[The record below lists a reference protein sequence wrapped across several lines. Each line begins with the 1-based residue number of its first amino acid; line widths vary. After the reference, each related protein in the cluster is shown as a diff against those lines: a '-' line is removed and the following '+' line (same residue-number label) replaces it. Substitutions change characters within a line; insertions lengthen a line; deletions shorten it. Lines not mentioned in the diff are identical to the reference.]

1 MYIEQLKQFDVFE
14 LFPNLKVYEHLLFD
28 MNNDTNFIV
37 NTLNTDCSF
46 IFDQI
51 IQKKYKDNPIKKMV
65 YKENP
70 YQSNEFA
77 FLIDCNEWNSVDL
90 YEFIIEFSNL
100 TSVIMRPNLFILF
113 NVDNIDKNTQ
123 NVIGTLIEKNYK
135 TARYWLICNQINKIV
150 NKIIHRCMYI
160 TVLRP
165 SHNHFK
171 HMLIKILNKPMFE
184 IILDKICNKS
194 NYDYGLALL
203 YLDMLFI
210 DSSVLNRD
218 LFSLELNEINQF
230 ITDSSF
236 IAQNYPKLREICFRL
251 LEKNELLD
259 IFYTFINYFASV
271 FKSKKKYAMVVSRAA
286 YYQTLDK
293 IPNKQVW
300 LLESWFLD
308 CFMIYWDK
316 MKSDFDSILKT

>member
-14 LFPNLKVYEHLLFD
+14 LFPNLKIYEHILFD
-28 MNNDTNFIV
+28 PQYDTNIIV
-37 NTLNTDCSF
+37 NTLNNDYSF
-46 IFDQI
+46 VFEQLL
-51 IQKKYKDNPIKKMV
+51 QKKYKDNPIKKMV
-65 YKENP
+65 FKENP

-77 FLIDCNEWNSVDL
+77 FLLDCNEWNTVDL
-90 YEFIIEFSNL
+90 YEFIIEYSNL

-113 NVDNIDKNTQ
+113 NVDNVDKNTQ

-135 TARYWLICNQINKIV
+135 TARYWFICNQINKIL

-165 SHNHFK
+165 NHNHFK
-171 HMLIKILNKPMFE
+171 QMLLKILNKPMFE
-184 IILDKICNKS
+184 IIIDKICSKS

-203 YLDMLFI
+203 YLDMLSI

-218 LFSLELNEINQF
+218 LYALEMNEISLF
-230 ITDSSF
+230 ITNESF
-236 IAQNYPKLREICFRL
+236 VAHNYPKIREICFRL
-251 LEKNELLD
+251 LEKTDLID
-259 IFYTFINYFASV
+259 IFYTFLTYFASV
-271 FKSKKKYAMVVSRAA
+271 FTSSKYGLVVSRAA

-308 CFMIYWDK
+308 CYMIYWEK
-316 MKSDFDSILKT
+316 MSSSFK

>member
-1 MYIEQLKQFDVFE
+1 MYIEQLKQFNVFE
-14 LFPNLKVYEHLLFD
+14 LFPSLKVYEHILFD
-28 MNNDTNFIV
+28 TNYDTNLIV
-37 NTLNTDCSF
+37 NTLNNDYSF
-46 IFDQI
+46 VFEQI

-65 YKENP
+65 FKENP

-77 FLIDCNEWNSVDL
+77 FLIDCNEWTTVDL
-90 YEFIIEFSNL
+90 HEFIIEYSNL

-113 NVDNIDKNTQ
+113 NVDTIDKNTQ

-135 TARYWLICNQINKIV
+135 TARYWLICSQINKIL
-150 NKIIHRCMYI
+150 NKIIHRCMYL

-165 SHNHFK
+165 NHNHFK

-184 IILDKICNKS
+184 IIMDKICYKS

-203 YLDMLFI
+203 YLDMLSI

-218 LFSLELNEINQF
+218 LFALEINEITQF
-230 ITDSSF
+230 ITDQCF
-236 IAQNYPKLREICFRL
+236 IVQNYPKIREICFRL
-251 LEKNELLD
+251 LEKNDLID
-259 IFYTFINYFASV
+259 IFYTFMIYFASV
-271 FKSKKKYAMVVSRAA
+271 FTSHKYGLIVSRAA

-308 CFMIYWDK
+308 CYMIYWDK
-316 MKSDFDSILKT
+316 MKSIY